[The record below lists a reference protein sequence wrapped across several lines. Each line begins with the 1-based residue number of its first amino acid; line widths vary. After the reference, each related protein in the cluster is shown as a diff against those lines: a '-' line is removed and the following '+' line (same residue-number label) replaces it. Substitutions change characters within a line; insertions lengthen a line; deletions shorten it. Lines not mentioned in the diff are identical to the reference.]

1 MVLAADGW
9 SKASLGKML
18 KLDSFLKESMRLA
31 DGALSTCPV
40 TTHRPAS
47 LLMPPSPSPLS
58 SLLTAR
64 AVNLFRK
71 AVKDVT
77 LSDGTRIPRGTLV
90 AAAAVT
96 AHSDD
101 ARYGPDA
108 LAFDP
113 FRFARLREGGGADAV
128 LKHQLVNTSVDFIT
142 FGHGKHAWCVGGS
155 AFGVCA
161 FCVALMRVA
170 PAVRGGSSP
179 RTSSR
184 R

>member
-1 MVLAADGW
+1 M
-9 SKASLGKML
+9 
-18 KLDSFLKESMRLA
+18 
-31 DGALSTCPV
+31 
-40 TTHRPAS
+40 
-47 LLMPPSPSPLS
+47 
-58 SLLTAR
+58 
-64 AVNLFRK
+64 NLFRK

-142 FGHGKHAWCVGGS
+142 FGHGKHAWCV
-155 AFGVCA
+155 
-161 FCVALMRVA
+161 ALVFS
-170 PAVRGGSSP
+170 V
-179 RTSSR
+179 
-184 R
+184 